1 MKQITNKRWL
11 GWLWALLLLV
21 APSASALAQTVSGIV
36 KDTTGETLIGVTVQN
51 LDKQGVGALTNLD
64 GEFTIKA
71 DKSDRLQFSYVGYK
85 TIELNLATATF
96 PLEVTLHED
105 VEMLE
110 QVVVIGYG
118 TAQKKDLT
126 GSITTV
132 TDANFKKGLIST
144 PDQLISGKVAGV
156 QIVSGGGAPG
166 AGSKIRIRGGASLNA
181 SNDPLVVIDGV
192 PLEGGTMPGAPS
204 ALSSINPNDIESMN
218 VLKDASA
225 TAIYGSRASNGVIII
240 TTKKGKLGQKLS
252 VNASTRFSVA
262 TPTNFVDV
270 LTGDQVRE
278 VAKASGNSSFINAV
292 GKENT
297 DWQREIYQN
306 AIGTDNNISI
316 AGSTSWLPYR
326 VSVGYYNENG
336 ILRTDNM
343 QRLSGDL
350 SLNPRLLN
358 GDLAIDLNLK
368 GTQTRNRYADR
379 GAIGAAVSMD
389 PSHPVMSDDPQFAP
403 FGGYWF
409 LTGLSKDGELI
420 PRNLAPLNPLAM
432 LNDKEDKATVNRVI
446 GNVKFD
452 YQLPFL
458 TGLRA
463 NLNLA
468 YDYASSNGTI
478 FIPTHSMLSYTNQEV
493 GKGGLD
499 KISKQEKINKLL
511 DFYLNY
517 RTEVTSIKSTFDL
530 MAGYSYQDWLTKV
543 YNYPEKT
550 AGGIEYNKPVF
561 DTDLPR
567 NTLVSFYG
575 RLNYALMGRY
585 LFTATVRA
593 DGSSR
598 FAKENRWGIFPSFA
612 FAWRIKDESFLKD
625 VEAVS
630 DLKLRLGYGVTGQQD
645 GIGNYSYLA
654 SYALSGNQSQMLLG
668 DKWYHMYK
676 PLAYDANIK
685 WEQTA
690 TSNIGLD
697 YAFVDN
703 RISGSVDLYQ
713 KYTKDLLN
721 EIDIPGG
728 ANFSNR
734 LLTNIGEIENKGV
747 EATLNVVPIETEDWY
762 WNMSFNVTYNN
773 TKIKKLTLTHDPNYL
788 GVPTGGITGGTG
800 NNIQIH
806 SEGYAPSSFFVHK
819 QVYDEA
825 GKPIEG
831 LYADLNG
838 DGVITDADKYRLGDP
853 EPKVYMGLSTSVSY
867 KQLTLSA
874 ALRSSIGNYVYDNVS
889 AHRGNEAA
897 ILNTLGWVESGAVDY
912 YNTGFKRP
920 RYLSDYYIKD
930 ASFLKMDNITLSYD
944 FGKVFNEQVGIHLS
958 GTVQNVFTI
967 TKYKGLD
974 PEIGNGIDYQFY
986 PVPRTYSLSLGL
998 TF

>member
-1 MKQITNKRWL
+1 MARLSRLCAVLLMIAPIGNVMAQEVKGTVVDTN
-11 GWLWALLLLV
+11 
-21 APSASALAQTVSGIV
+21 
-36 KDTTGETLIGVTVQN
+36 GETLIGVTVQN
-51 LDKQGVGALTNLD
+51 LNQPGVGAITNLD

-71 DKSDRLQFSYVGYK
+71 EMSDQLQFSYVGYK
-85 TIELNLATATF
+85 TVKISLDTATF
-96 PLEVTLHED
+96 PLMITMAED

-126 GSITTV
+126 GSITTI
-132 TDANFKKGLIST
+132 TDSNFKKGVIST

-156 QIVSGGGAPG
+156 QIVSGGGSPG
-166 AGSKIRIRGGASLNA
+166 AGAKIRIRGGASLNA

-192 PLEGGTMPGAPS
+192 PLEGSTVPGAPS

-240 TTKKGKLGQKLS
+240 TTKRGKLGQPLR
-252 VNASTRFSVA
+252 VNLSTRFSVA
-262 TPTNFVDV
+262 TPISYVDV
-270 LTGDQVRE
+270 LNGDIVRE
-278 VAKASGNSSFINAV
+278 IAKESGEQRFIDMAGNKNS
-292 GKENT
+292 

-306 AIGTDNNISI
+306 AFGTDNNVSIS
-316 AGSTSWLPYR
+316 GSTSWLPYR

-336 ILRTDNM
+336 ILRTDHM

-358 GDLAIDLNLK
+358 GDLAIDINLK
-368 GTQTRNRYADR
+368 GSQTRNKYADR

-389 PSHPVMSDDPQFAP
+389 PTHPVMSDDPMYAP

-409 LTGLSKDGELI
+409 ITGESNDGQLI
-420 PRNLAPLNPLAM
+420 PKPLAPLNPMAL
-432 LNDKEDKATVNRVI
+432 LNDKEDKATVNRLI
-446 GNVKFD
+446 GNIKFD
-452 YQLPFL
+452 YKLPFME
-458 TGLRA
+458 GLRA

-468 YDYASSNGTI
+468 YDYASSNGSI
-478 FIPTHSMLSYTNQEV
+478 YIPVNSIVSYTNQEI

-499 KISKQEKINKLL
+499 NISKQEKSNKLL

-517 RTEVTSIKSTFDL
+517 RTDVASIKSTFDV
-530 MAGYSYQDWLTKV
+530 MAGYSYQDWYTKV
-543 YNYPEKT
+543 YNYPDKT
-550 AGGIEYNKPVF
+550 AGGIEYNIPVF
-561 DTDLPR
+561 DTDMPR

-575 RLNYALMGRY
+575 RINYALMERY

-612 FAWRIKDESFLKD
+612 FAWRIKEESFLKD

-630 DLKLRLGYGVTGQQD
+630 DLKLRLGYGITGQQD
-645 GIGNYSYLA
+645 GIANYSYLA
-654 SYALSGNQSQMLLG
+654 SYALSDNQHQMLLG
-668 DKWYHMYK
+668 DKWYNMYK

-690 TSNIGLD
+690 TTNVGIDFGFMD
-697 YAFVDN
+697 G

-713 KYTKDLLN
+713 KQTKDLLN
-721 EIDIPGG
+721 TIDIPAG

-734 LLTNIGEIENKGV
+734 LLTNIGEIDNKGV
-747 EATLNVVPIETEDWY
+747 EATLNVVPVETEDWN
-762 WNMSFNVTYNN
+762 WNVGFNITYNK
-773 TKIKKLTLTHDPNYL
+773 TTIKKLNQTYDPNYL
-788 GVPTGGITGGTG
+788 GVLTGGIEGGTD
-800 NNIQIH
+800 NNVQIH
-806 SEGYAPSSFFVHK
+806 TEGYAPNSFFLYK
-819 QVYDEA
+819 QVYDDR

-838 DGVITDADKYRLGDP
+838 DGMIDNYDRYHIGNP
-853 EPKVYMGLSTSVSY
+853 EPKVYMGFSTSLSY

-889 AHRGNEAA
+889 STYGHRAA
-897 ILNTLGWVESGAVDY
+897 ILNTLGWIQNGTSDY
-912 YNTGFKRP
+912 FNTQFKAP
-920 RYLSDYYIKD
+920 RYLSDYYVKD
-930 ASFLKMDNITLSYD
+930 ASFLKMDNLNLSYD
-944 FGKVFNEQVGIHLS
+944 FGNISGSNVGVTL
-958 GTVQNVFTI
+958 GATVQNVFTI
-967 TKYKGLD
+967 TKYKGID
-974 PEIGNGIDYQFY
+974 PEIGNGIDFQFY
-986 PVPRTYSLSLGL
+986 PVPRTYSVNLGI